1 MNAPAL
7 DELSRQIV
15 VALQDDGR
23 ASWTDIAAACGS
35 SLSAVSRR
43 GQQLLRDGIVR
54 VAAVPDTQH
63 AGPADLF
70 VLRITCSPGR
80 QARVCA
86 QLADRADVRFLALV
100 SGAYDIIAEINVPRA
115 DSVAARVVE
124 EIQTIDGIARCETDL
139 RLHTYKVAHDWYR
152 GGDVDAG
159 PEPHECAPE
168 HFDAT
173 DRAIIA
179 ELRAH
184 ARDSFRTVAGRLS
197 INESTVRRR
206 FEAMRDRGC
215 LTVTTLVPSA
225 ALGFE
230 SEVLLD
236 VTVAPS
242 RLDEVARE
250 LATHRGVR
258 YVAAMLS
265 ANCLMCEL
273 ILPSE
278 RDLFRFT
285 TDTLGALSGVEGWRA
300 SMELLTIRRGFVET
314 PWWRTQLPCHPQT

>member
-1 MNAPAL
+1 MNAPVL

-23 ASWTDIAAACGS
+23 ASWTDIAAACGTS
-35 SLSAVSRR
+35 VSAVSRR
-43 GQQLLRDGIVR
+43 GQQLLRDGLVR

-70 VLRITCSPGR
+70 VLRISCAPGR
-80 QARVCA
+80 QGRVCET
-86 QLADRADVRFLALV
+86 LAVRTDVRFLALV

-115 DSVAARVVE
+115 DSLAARVVE
-124 EIQTIDGIARCETDL
+124 EIQTIEGVARCETDL
-139 RLHTYKVAHDWYR
+139 RLHTYKVAHDWSR
-152 GGDVDAG
+152 HGEPVDRA
-159 PEPHECAPE
+159 EPHECAPE

-173 DRAIIA
+173 DRAIVA
-179 ELRAH
+179 ELRGR
-184 ARDSFRTVAGRLS
+184 ARDSFRTVAARLG

-206 FEAMRDRGC
+206 FEAMRERGC
-215 LTVTTLVPSA
+215 VRVTTLVLSA

-236 VTVAPS
+236 VTVAPTAF
-242 RLDEVARE
+242 DEVARQ

-265 ANCLMCEL
+265 GNSLMCEL

-278 RDLFRFT
+278 RDLFEFT
-285 TDTLGALSGVEGWRA
+285 TGTLGALPGVEGWRA
-300 SMELLTIRRGFVET
+300 SMELLTVRRGFVET
-314 PWWRTQLPCHPQT
+314 PWWRQQLSR